1 MTATS
6 PDVVASGLA
15 KSRLEATRPRYGEK
29 VIKALLFLCAMLS
42 VVTTVGIVVSLIP
55 PTVEFFQEVSFGEFF
70 TGTQWSPLFA
80 NPQFGV
86 LPLVA
91 GTLVVTFCALV
102 VCIPFG
108 LGSAIYLSEYA
119 RPRTRR
125 VIKPFLEILAGIPT
139 VVYGFFALTV
149 ISPDRARHMADR

>member
-55 PTVEFFQEVSFGEFF
+55 PTIEFFHEVSFGEFF
-70 TGTQWSPLFA
+70 TGTR
-80 NPQFGV
+80 V
-86 LPLVA
+86 VA
-91 GTLVVTFCALV
+91 RSSRILS
-102 VCIPFG
+102 
-108 LGSAIYLSEYA
+108 SACCRSWRE
-119 RPRTRR
+119 R
-125 VIKPFLEILAGIPT
+125 
-139 VVYGFFALTV
+139 
-149 ISPDRARHMADR
+149 SS